1 MDNLIWSRIIWD
13 NRPRYVQ
20 LYTYIRQCILEGML
34 MPNTR
39 LPATR
44 QLAQELKVSRTTV
57 LQAYDHLIAEGYLE
71 GKQGAGTYVR
81 NQVSILRSSEK
92 EHSGRGN
99 IHTKDEEISGRGKVV
114 TQLPEMWRRV
124 GYNLQAFRPGVPALW
139 DFPFQTWFRI
149 LSQNAKS
156 LNLDAYGYGDPA
168 GFLPLRTA
176 LAEYLALARGVYCQP
191 EQIIIVGGTQQALYL
206 IFQVLLDAGDTVW
219 MEDPGYNGAKEAMA
233 LCGVKPIPIPVD
245 EQGMDVGYAFAN
257 TAKSKMVYVTP
268 SHQYPIGTVMSLERR
283 LALLE
288 WARANDC
295 WILEDDYDSEY
306 RYSGR
311 PIAAL
316 QGIDQHHRVLY
327 LGTFSKVLFP
337 GLRIGYM
344 IVPPE
349 LVKPIVRVKSIMDR
363 GNSILEQATLNSFI
377 RNGHFERHLRNMR
390 SLYKE
395 RQEILCYWSSK
406 LLEGSISIK
415 KADTGLHVL
424 GYLHQGEG
432 HVVSKLLKQ
441 KNVFA
446 PALSGYTLEHHHEQA
461 LIFGYAPYNE
471 GQIRKA
477 LEVIANTLKTHK
489 ADAHR

>member
-1 MDNLIWSRIIWD
+1 MNKLIWSQIIWD

-20 LYTYIRQCILEGML
+20 LYTYIRQCILDGIL

-44 QLAQELKVSRTTV
+44 QLAQELKVSRTTI

-71 GKQGAGTYVR
+71 GKKGAGTYVR
-81 NQVSILRSSEK
+81 KHISILRSSEK
-92 EHSGRGN
+92 KNLSRGN
-99 IHTKDEEISGRGKVV
+99 IQKIEGDVSVRGEVV
-114 TQLPEMWRRV
+114 RQLPEMWSRT

-139 DFPFQTWFRI
+139 DFPFQTWFRL

-168 GFLPLRTA
+168 GFFPLRIA
-176 LAEYLALARGVYCQP
+176 LAEYLALSRGVYCEP

-206 IFQVLLDAGDTVW
+206 IFQVLLDARDGVW

-245 EQGMDVGYAFAN
+245 DQGMDVEYALTNAMK
-257 TAKSKMVYVTP
+257 AKMAYVTP

-283 LALLE
+283 LTLLD
-288 WARANDC
+288 WARTNDC

-306 RYSGR
+306 RYNGR

-344 IVPPE
+344 IVPPD
-349 LVKPIVRVKSIMDR
+349 LVKPIVRAKSIMDR

-377 RNGHFERHLRNMR
+377 LNGYFERHLRNMR

-395 RQEILCYWSSK
+395 RQEKLCYWASK
-406 LLEGSISIK
+406 LLAERITIK

-424 GYLHQGEG
+424 GALHQGKD

-441 KNVFA
+441 KQVFV
-446 PALSGYTLEHHHEQA
+446 PALSEYTLEHHHEQA

-477 LEVIANTLKTHK
+477 LEIIADTI
-489 ADAHR
+489 